1 LQNATGLSK
10 DVRARALNDGAV
22 LMKDEEFDRWKIDR
36 LVPGDS
42 KERERWR
49 RDGFRINEYGKPIF
63 ADKKS
68 PQHALVKV
76 Q

>member
-1 LQNATGLSK
+1 M
-10 DVRARALNDGAV
+10 
-22 LMKDEEFDRWKIDR
+22 MKDEEFDRWKIDR

-63 ADKKS
+63 AEKNLRNTRWLKFSDS
-68 PQHALVKV
+68 RLVRRRMADSV
-76 Q
+76 H